1 MANIGLLIAG
11 GSGNRMNQD
20 IPKQFNM
27 KMGLMYQENLL
38 VRAMKQ

>member
-11 GSGNRMNQD
+11 VSGNRMNQD

-27 KMGLMYQENLL
+27 K
-38 VRAMKQ
+38 RD